1 MDENASRAVF
11 LGVSVFVAIITI
23 TLIVGFY
30 RTAKDSAAV
39 ANRYDISVTG
49 NAYLSSVLEKEKIT
63 GSELRYLMNYY
74 VNDETVSISIYDQL
88 LYNVGSD
95 KDADMELPRYY
106 INNDKYWLV
115 DYQNIIDYNI
125 RPNYNY
131 NLFVYDTDVGFSI
144 IATFEN

>member
-23 TLIVGFY
+23 TLIVSFY

-39 ANRYDISVTG
+39 ANRYDISTTG
-49 NAYLSSVLEKEKIT
+49 NAYLSNILDKDKIT

-74 VNDETVSISIYDQL
+74 AEDETVSISIYDQM
-88 LYNVGSD
+88 LYKFGNSQSEE
-95 KDADMELPRYY
+95 AELPKYY
-106 INNDKYWLV
+106 INNDKYWLA

-131 NLFVYDTDVGFSI
+131 NLTVSESDFGLSI
-144 IATFEN
+144 VATFEN